1 MAIGLKAQSAYWI
14 RRSRSPK
21 LSGMSTP
28 RAGSA
33 SANSLHAGMVGMG
46 MIFDDTYRPF
56 FERVHTEGL
65 YDRRFGA
72 VEVPLVAVAS
82 RTGVRADK
90 YRRDA
95 GGRIAPFES
104 FTGDEAVAQ
113 LLKADI
119 NFACV
124 ATPDDRHFAAARQIL
139 AAGVH
144 LLVEKPSVLSLAQL
158 DELTALARRQQV
170 LAKVVYHKLLD
181 PDHKKLRTLVADG
194 VLRHVNNGYCSLLEP
209 RSISGNQFAEWITGR
224 NPGTYVAVHYV
235 KLIDFTFG
243 GRLKT
248 ITATGQRGI
257 VGPADGATW
266 DSCQMRLIYEYPA
279 GKRSPLAPPY
289 EGGERIRATGEG
301 GERIRVT
308 DPEKAG
314 PTDNVPREAAF
325 DIHTSWVTPDN
336 FPGYVE
342 QEVQFR
348 FDNGVWNGHSR
359 KRGVECTV
367 EGQTPGAIK
376 ITQNNHY
383 SAKFLEPWGE
393 RSQRGYGVEVL
404 ERFAREA
411 AYVEFGGPAEKRHE
425 RLAAMQQLAY
435 NDLAADRQTVA
446 AVQALEAILAKQHAG
461 RPDCVV
467 RVNNSRGG
475 LVLCEP
481 GSAQP
486 EILYEPR
493 V

>member
-1 MAIGLKAQSAYWI
+1 
-14 RRSRSPK
+14 
-21 LSGMSTP
+21 
-28 RAGSA
+28 
-33 SANSLHAGMVGMG
+33 MG
-46 MIFDDTYRPF
+46 MIFDETYRPF
-56 FERVHTEGL
+56 FERVHGEGL
-65 YDRRFGA
+65 YDRRFGL
-72 VEVPLVAVAS
+72 VEAPLAAVAS
-82 RTGVRADK
+82 RTGVRAEK
-90 YRRDA
+90 YRRAAA
-95 GGRIAPFES
+95 GRVAGFES
-104 FTGDEAVAQ
+104 FTGDDAVEK
-113 LLKADI
+113 LLKAGVD
-119 NFACV
+119 FACV

-144 LLVEKPSVLSLAQL
+144 LLVEKPSVLSLSQL
-158 DELTALARRQQV
+158 DELTALARRQKV

-181 PDHKKLRTLVADG
+181 PDHKKLRTFVADG

-209 RSISGNQFAEWITGR
+209 RSISGSQFAEWITGR
-224 NPGTYVAVHYV
+224 NPGTYVAVHYI

-248 ITATGQRGI
+248 VTATGQRGI
-257 VGPADGATW
+257 VGPPDGPTW
-266 DSCQMRLIYEYPA
+266 DSCQMRLIYDYP
-279 GKRSPLAPPY
+279 
-289 EGGERIRATGEG
+289 TG
-301 GERIRVT
+301 RQ
-308 DPEKAG
+308 
-314 PTDNVPREAAF
+314 AAF

-348 FDNGVWNGHSR
+348 FDNGMWNGHSR

-404 ERFAREA
+404 ERFVREA
-411 AYVEFGGPAEKRHE
+411 AYVEFGGPAEQRSE
-425 RLAAMQQLAY
+425 RLAEMERLVY

-446 AVQALEAILAKQHAG
+446 AVQALEAILERQHQG

-467 RVNNSRGG
+467 RVNDSRGG
-475 LVLCEP
+475 LVLYDP
-481 GSAQP
+481 GANAP
-486 EILYEPR
+486 EVLYKPP